1 MNIPPG
7 VLDLRYFGSIVRNDS
22 DNASDADI
30 LCVVNSKEDAELDNL
45 HKLFD
50 KEIIKG
56 RKVDLS
62 VYGKERI
69 SEMYDDGHLFA
80 WHIYR
85 ESIPAH
91 SSFSFISALGKPNEY
106 VRSIEDIKQ
115 LLEILRDTRNSLND
129 ENCSI
134 VYEAGLLYVVGR
146 NIGISASWH
155 SENGLDFSRNA
166 PYTLMIQDK
175 NRALPLGK
183 RLYGMLCAARHA
195 SVRGSS
201 SPLIERGAALDAC
214 TLIEQ
219 WAVQLI
225 ADIEVIS

>member
-7 VLDLRYFGSIVRNDS
+7 LLDLRYFGSIVRNDS

-30 LCVVNSKEDAELDNL
+30 LCVVDNKEDANLENL

-50 KEIIKG
+50 KKIIKE
-56 RKVDLS
+56 REIDLS
-62 VYGKERI
+62 VYGKDRI
-69 SEMYDDGHLFA
+69 SEMYDEGHLFA
-80 WHIYR
+80 WHIYQ

-91 SSFSFISALGKPNEY
+91 SDFSFISELGKPKDY
-106 VRSIEDIKQ
+106 VKAVEDIER
-115 LLEILRDTRNSLND
+115 LLEVLQDTRSSLSD
-129 ENCSI
+129 KNCSI

-146 NIGISASWH
+146 NIGISASWY
-155 SENGLDFSRNA
+155 SDNGLDFSRNA
-166 PYTLMIQDK
+166 PYTLMIQGE

-183 RLYGMLCAARHA
+183 HLYGMLCAARHA
-195 SVRGSS
+195 SVRGSP
-201 SPLIERGAALDAC
+201 SPLIEWGAALDAC

-219 WAVQLI
+219 WGVRLI